1 MARDRLSCGDNAP
14 PLQTSRRTLTNSNG
28 PRRRRK
34 KPKPARSLRTG
45 LANKNVGK
53 NEILNTTR
61 RGREPGGS
69 TARPAHRAGDGKR
82 AMIKIT
88 HTVTSDSPDG
98 QPWPPPDSGALWVIV
113 RRADG
118 CTLWR
123 AIHLVMSRYRVIAAT
138 AENTKAHPVVDRMHR
153 RVVRA
158 AGILGPPT
166 PLDSIHRDLGACPN
180 AAGRLAGHDMHR
192 RSSS

>member
-1 MARDRLSCGDNAP
+1 
-14 PLQTSRRTLTNSNG
+14 
-28 PRRRRK
+28 
-34 KPKPARSLRTG
+34 
-45 LANKNVGK
+45 
-53 NEILNTTR
+53 
-61 RGREPGGS
+61 
-69 TARPAHRAGDGKR
+69 
-82 AMIKIT
+82 MIKIT
-88 HTVTSDSPDG
+88 HTVTHDSPDG
-98 QPWPPPDSGALWVIV
+98 QPWPPHDSGALWVIV

-123 AIHLVMSRYRVIAAT
+123 AIHLVMSRYPVIAAT

-180 AAGRLAGHDMHR
+180 AAGRPAGHDMHR